1 MTSAAH
7 LVLGGLREINL
18 QIEKDLCS
26 NSHYVVPGQK
36 LCPQC
41 RRQATIKSEGGELD
55 FETNIEEPVDC
66 NIISLE
72 EEVQL
77 DSTRESLNNNLCELD
92 LSRLKVHSVAPLSK
106 TSLGKRKL
114 NQLESAFTKKLAS
127 VLKVNETGFD
137 TEVRKNINAET
148 QMNADYLDYLV
159 QSMKEKIKV
168 ASRRKR
174 L

>member
-36 LCPQC
+36 LCPLC
-41 RRQATIKSEGGELD
+41 RRQATIKSEDGELD

-72 EEVQL
+72 EEV
-77 DSTRESLNNNLCELD
+77 
-92 LSRLKVHSVAPLSK
+92 
-106 TSLGKRKL
+106 
-114 NQLESAFTKKLAS
+114 
-127 VLKVNETGFD
+127 
-137 TEVRKNINAET
+137 
-148 QMNADYLDYLV
+148 
-159 QSMKEKIKV
+159 
-168 ASRRKR
+168 
-174 L
+174 